1 MKIQIKKVS
10 PRLPEV
16 HEVDFGSTEPIDDVS
31 RIKRYAPR
39 IFGSGQL
46 AAGLCEDMRGI
57 RIVQQPNVDY
67 QPDPKILGAQHFIA
81 ETSSIGTLEPKSTSC
96 TSGSLGENFLLS
108 FPQNGYFWFYMP
120 VRSHIDKICAT

>member
-46 AAGLCEDMRGI
+46 AVGL
-57 RIVQQPNVDY
+57 VQQPNVDY
-67 QPDPKILGAQHFIA
+67 QPDPKILGARNFIA
-81 ETSSIGTLEPKSTSC
+81 EISSIGTLEPKSTSC
-96 TSGSLGENFLLS
+96 TLGSLGEKFLSS
-108 FPQNGYFWFYMP
+108 FFENECFVLKVPKMT
-120 VRSHIDKICAT
+120 HIVFGDGW

>member
-46 AAGLCEDMRGI
+46 AAGLNTLSTHIHIAVMRNALRGSI
-57 RIVQQPNVDY
+57 RRI
-67 QPDPKILGAQHFIA
+67 
-81 ETSSIGTLEPKSTSC
+81 
-96 TSGSLGENFLLS
+96 
-108 FPQNGYFWFYMP
+108 
-120 VRSHIDKICAT
+120 

>member
-46 AAGLCEDMRGI
+46 AAGL
-57 RIVQQPNVDY
+57 VQQPNVDY
-67 QPDPKILGAQHFIA
+67 QHDPKILGAQHFIA
-81 ETSSIGTLEPKSTSC
+81 ETSSIGILDPKSISC
-96 TSGSLGENFLLS
+96 TSRSLGEFLLLS
-108 FPQNGYFWFYMP
+108 F
-120 VRSHIDKICAT
+120 

>member
-46 AAGLCEDMRGI
+46 AAGLCEDMRGYV
-57 RIVQQPNVDY
+57 RNKNSPAA
-67 QPDPKILGAQHFIA
+67 KRR
-81 ETSSIGTLEPKSTSC
+81 
-96 TSGSLGENFLLS
+96 LS
-108 FPQNGYFWFYMP
+108 
-120 VRSHIDKICAT
+120 A